1 MKKLPELK
9 TDNDAE
15 DFIDTADLT
24 EYDLSVLMPMKFE
37 FQKRTQY
44 YFTFIRPVAR
54 SHQTR
59 SDPLKHAI
67 STLYSPDI
75 GKCGAFE
82 RLTFRNKNKQ
92 KRLVFASLPFE

>member
-37 FQKRTQY
+37 FQKKNAVLLYVYPTRCSKPSNKKRPAQTCHINAL
-44 YFTFIRPVAR
+44 FARHWKMRCIRAFN
-54 SHQTR
+54 
-59 SDPLKHAI
+59 I
-67 STLYSPDI
+67 S
-75 GKCGAFE
+75 
-82 RLTFRNKNKQ
+82 Q
-92 KRLVFASLPFE
+92 

>member
-37 FQKRTQY
+37 FQKKE
-44 YFTFIRPVAR
+44 R
-54 SHQTR
+54 SITLR
-59 SDPLKHAI
+59 LSDPLLEAI
-67 STLYSPDI
+67 KQEATRSNMPYQRFIRQTLENAVHSS
-75 GKCGAFE
+75 
-82 RLTFRNKNKQ
+82 
-92 KRLVFASLPFE
+92 V